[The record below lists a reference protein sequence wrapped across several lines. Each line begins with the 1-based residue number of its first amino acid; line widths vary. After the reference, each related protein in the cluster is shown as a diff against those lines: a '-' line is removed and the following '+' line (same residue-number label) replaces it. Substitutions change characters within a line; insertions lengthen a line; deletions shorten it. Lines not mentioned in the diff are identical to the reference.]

1 MLLKTSTLKHKLFII
16 KITFFLSFKNMNNNI
31 KSLFLKRYSIF
42 LKIFQKDIILT
53 YHTINLHILRDKIK
67 FKILI

>member
-1 MLLKTSTLKHKLFII
+1 
-16 KITFFLSFKNMNNNI
+16 MNNNI

-53 YHTINLHILRDKIK
+53 YHTINLHILQDKIK

>member
-1 MLLKTSTLKHKLFII
+1 
-16 KITFFLSFKNMNNNI
+16 MNNNI

-53 YHTINLHILRDKIK
+53 QYNFHTINLHILRDKIK
-67 FKILI
+67 FKILILI

>member
-42 LKIFQKDIILT
+42 LKIFQKDNFNVSHNKFT
-53 YHTINLHILRDKIK
+53 YITR
-67 FKILI
+67 